1 MDILRFALP
10 SCRGTDLRPIGGG
23 KGHGLT
29 GLGTLTMGSDDEK
42 GRGAECPVDESPS
55 IMSPQQAGPRCDGCD
70 AMRTNGHGPSVP
82 RRVLPFFILNEEPPP
97 LAHFAGIV
105 AFAPLENW

>member
-55 IMSPQQAGPRCDGCD
+55 IMSPQQAGPRCGCD
-70 AMRTNGHGPSVP
+70 AMRTKMCTGIGPP
-82 RRVLPFFILNEEPPP
+82 EGFALLYFERGPPP
-97 LAHFAGIV
+97 FAHFAGIV

>member
-55 IMSPQQAGPRCDGCD
+55 IMSPQQAGPRCED
-70 AMRTNGHGPSVP
+70 AMRRATGPP
-82 RRVLPFFILNEEPPP
+82 EGFALLYFERGPAFIR
-97 LAHFAGIV
+97 
-105 AFAPLENW
+105 

>member
-55 IMSPQQAGPRCDGCD
+55 IMSPQQAGPRCGCD
-70 AMRTNGHGPSVP
+70 ADAMRGTGIGPP
-82 RRVLPFFILNEEPPP
+82 E
-97 LAHFAGIV
+97 G
-105 AFAPLENW
+105 FAPSLF

>member
-55 IMSPQQAGPRCDGCD
+55 IMSPQQ
-70 AMRTNGHGPSVP
+70 GHRPPGGISLTQ
-82 RRVLPFFILNEEPPP
+82 REGGRPPP
-97 LAHFAGIV
+97 SRILRALSLSRRLKIGNGA
-105 AFAPLENW
+105 